1 MDNGLKFTHQGGVV
15 IQVRGRRLGPD
26 NLALTFTVSD
36 SGIGFDDLDQAIL
49 YQRFFGRWLD
59 DPPLWGLGIG
69 LSICRQ
75 LGELIG
81 ARLAHES
88 TRGLGSR
95 FELSLN
101 LSVAQAQWPSGR
113 LASGQWAVKDGRVS
127 RFDTLTDLQGVLH
140 WGFQA

>member
-1 MDNGLKFTHQGGVV
+1 M
-15 IQVRGRRLGPD
+15 
-26 NLALTFTVSD
+26 TFTVSD

-49 YQRFFGRWLD
+49 YQRFFQVDGSMTRRYG
-59 DPPLWGLGIG
+59 GLGIG

-101 LSVAQAQWPSGR
+101 LSVARAQWPSGR